1 MITDKI
7 LLEKKNSIL
16 KNYFGQK
23 EKIINQ
29 HRNGARGLDTVR
41 ALSDLTDET
50 IKKLAEISFSNPEQI
65 SIVVLG
71 GYGRRELCF
80 KSDID
85 LSLVCKC
92 ENLEQLKE
100 DIEKFYYALLDLKV
114 DIGFSPRDIKT
125 FIELAQDDLTVATS
139 LLQGR
144 FLFGNKEV
152 YNTLQESFKKL
163 IRSKRRAYID
173 ATLRARKMRYQKTG
187 SSIYMME
194 PHIKEGEGGLRDVHE
209 VYWIAKVLDDV
220 ESYRYF
226 VEKEIIL
233 EEEYQELI
241 KAYDF
246 LLRLRN
252 EMHLICNKRC
262 DVLVRPLQEE
272 VAKKLG
278 FVEGTYDLEKLRESV
293 EKMMKLYYLNAKSI
307 NTITKRI
314 LKALTEE
321 KDFEIME
328 PIDDVFARNS
338 FELDVLNKEK
348 FEKSHRN
355 ILRAFL
361 YYKQYNLD
369 FSPDLEFLIRKNE
382 RKLKEHLDDP
392 EIKKMVRTLFS
403 DVHNLPKTLRRMQDF
418 YVLDDLIPEFGY
430 QRCHFQYDAYHK
442 YTTDAHAI
450 KAVEELELLRKID
463 HPHRKMMYELYK
475 EIDRKDLLIWA
486 VFLHDIGK
494 GHKEDHSILGE
505 KMAREILLRF
515 GYPKRDANIV
525 AFLVRHHLDMAKISQ
540 RRNLHDPKVIEDF
553 AKTIKNKELLKML
566 TVLTWCDAN
575 AVGPGTW
582 NEWKNSLLW
591 ELFYKTMEVL
601 GEDISVE
608 ELYRKKLEDKK
619 KKLKALLTEEFG
631 EERALFHMGRFS
643 DYYVASTPLDDMLKH
658 IKLEEQYFK
667 TKKPQFYFD
676 KNYGLG
682 ISELLI
688 VVDSNQIK
696 NPLLVITGILSYM
709 GLNVLSVYSYMRKDG
724 IVVIDLQISTSALEV
739 VEEEKFNKFKE
750 IFSKYINGEI
760 NLEDLS
766 VDRSSGFKASVIPPP
781 TFVKVDNQMSDSYT
795 IFDISGEDRIGLL
808 FDIFKVFA
816 KYGVYVHI
824 VKVTT
829 QGERIRD
836 SFYVR
841 TSEKKKIEDQ
851 QLLNN
856 IKDDILKILKPSGE
870 TEE

>member
-1 MITDKI
+1 MIQDKE
-7 LLEKKNSIL
+7 LLEKKNEIL
-16 KNYFGQK
+16 KNYFEKK
-23 EKIINQ
+23 ESLIEA
-29 HRNGARGLDTVR
+29 HRKGARGLDTVR

-50 IKKLAEISFSNPEQI
+50 IKNLADISFTNPESV

-92 ENLEQLKE
+92 DNLEQLKE

-114 DIGFSPRDIKT
+114 DIGFSPRSINN
-125 FIELAQDDLTVATS
+125 FIELAQEDLTVATS

-144 FLFGNKEV
+144 FLFGNEEI
-152 YNTLQESFKKL
+152 YTSLQENFKKL
-163 IRSKRRAYID
+163 IRSKKRAYID

-246 LLRLRN
+246 LLRIRN
-252 EMHLICNKRC
+252 EMHLICNKKC

-272 VAKKLG
+272 IAKRLG
-278 FVEGTYDLEKLRESV
+278 FLEGSYDLEKLRESV

-307 NTITKRI
+307 NTITRRI
-314 LKALTEE
+314 LKSLTEE

-328 PIDDVFARNS
+328 PIDDTFSRNS
-338 FELDVLNKEK
+338 FELDVFNKEK
-348 FEKSHRN
+348 FEKDHKN
-355 ILRAFL
+355 ILKAFL
-361 YYKQYNLD
+361 YLKQYNLD

-382 RKLKEHLDDP
+382 KKLKDHIDDP
-392 EIKKMVRTLFS
+392 EVKKLVRSIFS
-403 DVHNLPKTLRRMQDF
+403 DVNNLPKTLRRMQDF
-418 YVLDDLIPEFGY
+418 YVLDELIPEFGY

-450 KAVEELELLRKID
+450 KAVEELEMLKKID

-475 EIDRKDLLIWA
+475 EIERKDLLIWA

-494 GHKEDHSILGE
+494 GHKEDHSVLGE

-515 GYPKRDANIV
+515 GYSRRDANIV

-540 RRNLHDPKVIEDF
+540 RRNLHDPKVIEEF

-575 AVGPGTW
+575 AVGPGVW

-591 ELFYKTMEVL
+591 ELFYKTLEVL
-601 GEDISVE
+601 GEEVSTE
-608 ELYRKKLEDKK
+608 EIFKKKLEDKRR
-619 KKLKALLTEEFG
+619 KLKALLTEEFG
-631 EERALFHMGRFS
+631 EEKAQFHLKRFS
-643 DYYVASTPLDDMLKH
+643 DYYILSTPLDDMLKH

-667 TKKPQFYFD
+667 TGKPQFFFD

-682 ISELLI
+682 ISELII
-688 VVDSNQIK
+688 VVDSK
-696 NPLLVITGILSYM
+696 KVAKPLLVVTGIFSYM
-709 GLNVLSVYSYMRKDG
+709 GINILSVYSYMRKDG
-724 IVVIDLQISTSALEV
+724 VVVIDLQLSTSALEV
-739 VEEEKFNKFKE
+739 VEEDKFHKFKE
-750 IFSKYINGEI
+750 IFSRYINGEI
-760 NLEDLS
+760 SLEDLS
-766 VDRSSGFKASVIPPP
+766 VSKSSGFKASVLPPP
-781 TFVKVDNQMSDSYT
+781 TFVKIDNEMSDSYT
-795 IFDISGEDRIGLL
+795 IFDVSGADRIGLL
-808 FDIFKVFA
+808 FDIFKVFD
-816 KYGVYVHI
+816 KYNIYVHI

-836 SFYVR
+836 AFYVR
-841 TSEKKKIEDQ
+841 TANKEK
-851 QLLNN
+851 
-856 IKDDILKILKPSGE
+856 IKDEKILKDIKEDILKVLQTDYK
-870 TEE
+870 

>member
-1 MITDKI
+1 MIQDKE
-7 LLEKKNSIL
+7 LLEKKNEIL
-16 KNYFGQK
+16 KNYFEKK
-23 EKIINQ
+23 ESLIEA
-29 HRNGARGLDTVR
+29 HRKGARGLDTVR

-50 IKKLAEISFSNPEQI
+50 IKNLADISFTNPESV

-92 ENLEQLKE
+92 DNLEQLKE

-114 DIGFSPRDIKT
+114 DIGFSPRSINN
-125 FIELAQDDLTVATS
+125 FIELAQEDLTVATS

-144 FLFGNKEV
+144 FLFGNKER
-152 YNTLQESFKKL
+152 YTSLLENFKKL
-163 IRSKRRAYID
+163 IRSKKRAYID

-246 LLRLRN
+246 LLRIRN
-252 EMHLICNKRC
+252 EMHLICNKKC

-272 VAKKLG
+272 IAKRLG
-278 FVEGTYDLEKLRESV
+278 FLEGSYDLEKLRESV

-307 NTITKRI
+307 NTITRRI
-314 LKALTEE
+314 LKSLTEE

-328 PIDDVFARNS
+328 PIDDTFSRNS
-338 FELDVLNKEK
+338 FELDVFNKEK
-348 FEKSHRN
+348 FEKDHKN
-355 ILRAFL
+355 ILKAFL
-361 YYKQYNLD
+361 YLKQYNLD

-382 RKLKEHLDDP
+382 KKLKDHIDDP
-392 EIKKMVRTLFS
+392 EVKKLVRSIFS
-403 DVHNLPKTLRRMQDF
+403 DVNNLPKTLRRMQDF
-418 YVLDDLIPEFGY
+418 YVLDELIPEFGY

-450 KAVEELELLRKID
+450 KAVEELEMLKKID

-475 EIDRKDLLIWA
+475 EIERKDLLIWA

-494 GHKEDHSILGE
+494 GHKEDHSVLGE

-515 GYPKRDANIV
+515 GYSRRDANIV

-540 RRNLHDPKVIEDF
+540 RRNLHDPKVIEEF

-575 AVGPGTW
+575 AVGPGVW

-591 ELFYKTMEVL
+591 ELFYKTLEVL
-601 GEDISVE
+601 GEEVSTE
-608 ELYRKKLEDKK
+608 EIFKKKLEDKR

-631 EERALFHMGRFS
+631 EEKAQFHLKRFS
-643 DYYVASTPLDDMLKH
+643 DYYILSTPLDDMLKH

-667 TKKPQFYFD
+667 TGKPQFFFD

-682 ISELLI
+682 ISELII
-688 VVDSNQIK
+688 VVDSK
-696 NPLLVITGILSYM
+696 KVAKPLLVVTGIFSYM
-709 GLNVLSVYSYMRKDG
+709 GINILSVYSYMRKDG
-724 IVVIDLQISTSALEV
+724 VVVIDLQLSTSALEV
-739 VEEEKFNKFKE
+739 VEEDKFHKFKE
-750 IFSKYINGEI
+750 IFSRYINGEI
-760 NLEDLS
+760 SLEDLS
-766 VDRSSGFKASVIPPP
+766 VSKSSGFKASVLPPP
-781 TFVKVDNQMSDSYT
+781 TFVKIDNEMSDSYT
-795 IFDISGEDRIGLL
+795 IFDVSGADRIGLL
-808 FDIFKVFA
+808 FDIFKVFD
-816 KYGVYVHI
+816 KYNIYVHI

-836 SFYVR
+836 AFYVR
-841 TSEKKKIEDQ
+841 TANKEK
-851 QLLNN
+851 
-856 IKDDILKILKPSGE
+856 IKDEKILKDIKEDILKVLQTDYK
-870 TEE
+870 

>member
-1 MITDKI
+1 MIQDKE
-7 LLEKKNSIL
+7 LLEKKNEIL
-16 KNYFGQK
+16 KNYFERK
-23 EKIINQ
+23 KDLIDA
-29 HRNGARGLDTVR
+29 HRKGAKGLDIVR
-41 ALSDLTDET
+41 NLSDLTDET
-50 IKKLAEISFSNPEQI
+50 IKNLAEISFRHPENI

-92 ENLEQLKE
+92 DDLEELKE

-114 DIGFSPRDIKT
+114 DIGFSPRSINN
-125 FIELAQDDLTVATS
+125 FIELAQEDLTVATS

-144 FLFGNKEV
+144 FLFGNKEI
-152 YNTLQESFKKL
+152 YENLQENFKNL
-163 IRSKRRAYID
+163 IRTKKRAYID
-173 ATLRARKMRYQKTG
+173 ATLRSRKMRYQKTG

-246 LLRLRN
+246 LLRVRN
-252 EMHLICNKRC
+252 EMHLICNKKC

-272 VAKKLG
+272 IAKRLG
-278 FVEGTYDLEKLRESV
+278 FLEGSYDLEKLRESV

-307 NTITKRI
+307 NTITRRI
-314 LKALTEE
+314 LKSLTEE

-328 PIDDVFARNS
+328 PIDDTFSRNS
-338 FELDVLNKEK
+338 FELDIFNKDK
-348 FEKSHRN
+348 FEKDHKN
-355 ILRAFL
+355 ILKAFL
-361 YYKQYNLD
+361 YLKQYNLD

-382 RKLKEHLDDP
+382 KKLKDHIDDP
-392 EIKKMVRTLFS
+392 EVKKLVRSIFS
-403 DVHNLPKTLRRMQDF
+403 DVNNLPKTLRRMQDF
-418 YVLDDLIPEFGY
+418 YVLDELIPEFGY

-450 KAVEELELLRKID
+450 KAVEELEMLKKID

-475 EIDRKDLLIWA
+475 EIERKDLLIWA

-494 GHKEDHSILGE
+494 GHKKDHCIVGE
-505 KMAREILLRF
+505 KMAKEILLKF
-515 GYPKRDANIV
+515 GYSKRDANIV

-540 RRNLHDPKVIEDF
+540 RRNLHDPKVIEEF

-575 AVGPGTW
+575 AVGPGVW

-591 ELFYKTMEVL
+591 ELFYKTLEVL
-601 GEDISVE
+601 GEDISTE
-608 ELYRKKLEDKK
+608 EIFKRKIEDKK
-619 KKLKALLTEEFG
+619 KKLKALLKEEFG
-631 EERALFHMGRFS
+631 EEKTKFYLERLS
-643 DYYVASTPLDDMLKH
+643 DYYITSTPLDDMLKH
-658 IKLEEQYFK
+658 IKLEEEYFK
-667 TKKPQFYFD
+667 TGKPQFSFS

-682 ISELLI
+682 ISELII
-688 VVDSNQIK
+688 VVDSKKVIK
-696 NPLLVITGILSYM
+696 PLLVVTGIFSYM
-709 GLNVLSVYSYMRKDG
+709 GINILSVYSYMRKDG
-724 IVVIDLQISTSALEV
+724 IVVIDLQLSTSALEV
-739 VEEEKFNKFKE
+739 VEEDKFKKFKD

-760 NLEDLS
+760 SLEDLS
-766 VDRSSGFKASVIPPP
+766 VSKSLGFKASVLPPP
-781 TFVKVDNQMSDSYT
+781 TFVKIDNEMSDSYT
-795 IFDISGEDRIGLL
+795 IFDVSGADRIGLL
-808 FDIFKVFA
+808 FDIFKIFD
-816 KYGVYVHI
+816 KYNIYVHI

-841 TSEKKKIEDQ
+841 TANKEKIKDEE
-851 QLLNN
+851 LLNN
-856 IKDDILKILKPSGE
+856 IKEDILKVLQADY
-870 TEE
+870 T